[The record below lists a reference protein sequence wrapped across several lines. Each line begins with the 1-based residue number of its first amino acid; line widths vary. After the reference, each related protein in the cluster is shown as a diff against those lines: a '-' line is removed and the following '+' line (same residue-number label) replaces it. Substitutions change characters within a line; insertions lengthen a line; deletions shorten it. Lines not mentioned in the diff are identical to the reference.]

1 MTEAQLIITLTS
13 ILSAV
18 MGALCIVMWT
28 LFRDIQ
34 RKISEIVIVTNEHST
49 ELAVARE
56 QIETNRAKIERH
68 DRLIES
74 EYAEKQAELIVA
86 KIRIMGAL

>member
-1 MTEAQLIITLTS
+1 MTEAQLVITLTS
-13 ILSAV
+13 VLSAV
-18 MGALCIVMWT
+18 MGALCIVIWT

-34 RKISEIVIVTNEHST
+34 RKLAEIVVVSNEHST

-86 KIRIMGAL
+86 KLRIMSNL